1 MSHWR
6 LAFNLRLDATMLLRI
21 PYSTSQYKVHS
32 DRRSV
37 GTIDR
42 LVMCYLWNLAKI
54 APFNQPVFFYLHE
67 PRQSAPLVGSQSIH
81 VLQG

>member
-6 LAFNLRLDATMLLRI
+6 LAFNLRLDATMLLRT
-21 PYSTSQYKVHS
+21 PYLTSQYKVS
-32 DRRSV
+32 QEW
-37 GTIDR
+37 TIDR

-54 APFNQPVFFYLHE
+54 APFNQPVFFFYLHE